1 MPSSRLGMQLL
12 CPARSQ
18 SRREFGELA
27 YKTGNCGIICSGRA
41 GNLDPVVFLSHRP
54 APVFYHIFRQIR
66 HLLAI
71 SPQTYQTGILQSAIS
86 LSLSPPRIK
95 LGVCHPW
102 TSTGR
107 PPKPYLLD
115 ILQATTWSAIG
126 SCVGI
131 RCISHVLP
139 LEKVQPQLETGVWN
153 PPAAQVNHDL
163 TPRVCGIKRGLATP

>member
-12 CPARSQ
+12 CLARSQ

-41 GNLDPVVFLSHRP
+41 GNLDPVVS
-54 APVFYHIFRQIR
+54 FRIDRLQSSTTFRGIR

-86 LSLSPPRIK
+86 HSLSPPRIK

-139 LEKVQPQLETGVWN
+139 LEKVQPQLETGVWS